1 MSGRCSGVQKKIKEV
16 APQAIYIHCYA
27 HTLNLVLVDAVKS
40 IQCASEFFALLEML
54 YVFLSSSK
62 ANAIYLE
69 KQSKLYPHEQ
79 PMRLPRL
86 SDTWW
91 ASRHLFVNMVCCR
104 YDCLIATLEDIG
116 NGSDAT
122 RSIESRGLHHQL
134 KSFSFLLTLVT
145 FDKVLSI
152 TKCLS
157 DQLQSVNIDLGSA
170 AQLVIASKAA
180 LQDYRSDEMWS
191 KLYSYAVSIAEKHNI
206 DINVA
211 DGHRRKRPQRQL
223 DDCVIYESVGSREE
237 VTTSQEFK
245 QKLYF
250 PVLDAFLAEIERR
263 FDDKNID
270 IMKAI
275 QACHPDSE
283 AFLCINALQPLIE
296 NYALDKDAIE

>member
-1 MSGRCSGVQKKIKEV
+1 M
-16 APQAIYIHCYA
+16 
-27 HTLNLVLVDAVKS
+27 
-40 IQCASEFFALLEML
+40 
-54 YVFLSSSK
+54 
-62 ANAIYLE
+62 
-69 KQSKLYPHEQ
+69 
-79 PMRLPRL
+79 
-86 SDTWW
+86 
-91 ASRHLFVNMVCCR
+91 
-104 YDCLIATLEDIG
+104 
-116 NGSDAT
+116 
-122 RSIESRGLHHQL
+122 
-134 KSFSFLLTLVT
+134 
-145 FDKVLSI
+145 
-152 TKCLS
+152 
-157 DQLQSVNIDLGSA
+157 QSVNIDLGSA
-170 AQLVIASKAA
+170 AQLVIGCKAA

-250 PVLDAFLAEIERR
+250 PVLDVFLAEIERR

-296 NYALDKDAIE
+296 NYALDKDAIESECFMEKLLCHQHCLLSVMCSCSFIHCKLLSLILLSLFELL